1 MEIKKYALKEQ
12 YNLQGGELTAYIGE
26 MPVDWQAAAWQ
37 RPAVIVVG
45 GGGYAMVSKREVE
58 PVVFQ
63 FLAKGF
69 HVFSLCYE
77 TAPAV
82 RYPEELLELA
92 CAVDF
97 IRKNAEAFTV
107 NPDEIFAVGF
117 SAGGHLCGNLSTDYT
132 QAVEGYGAPLDCK
145 LTGAGLCYPVISD
158 VYGHVGSFVN
168 LTEPFSEEKKQAT
181 YNKIRLDEIV
191 CERTSPAFIWST
203 TNDQIVPVRNAIRYA
218 DALAQK
224 DVPFELHIYPQGE
237 HGMSTCDKEINPEKG
252 EYISLAAHWIGAC
265 AAFFRRF
272 TQEKF

>member
-1 MEIKKYALKEQ
+1 MKVQTYALKEH
-12 YNLQGGELTAYIGE
+12 YHLQGGELTAYIGE
-26 MPVDWQAAAWQ
+26 MPFDFHVEGWK

-107 NPDEIFAVGF
+107 NPDEIFAVAYAQEGKIKKI
-117 SAGGHLCGNLSTDYT
+117 SA
-132 QAVEGYGAPLDCK
+132 
-145 LTGAGLCYPVISD
+145 
-158 VYGHVGSFVN
+158 
-168 LTEPFSEEKKQAT
+168 AT
-181 YNKIRLDEIV
+181 YIITPYNVDIIGDLIDEL
-191 CERTSPAFIWST
+191 ESSGLYF
-203 TNDQIVPVRNAIRYA
+203 
-218 DALAQK
+218 
-224 DVPFELHIYPQGE
+224 
-237 HGMSTCDKEINPEKG
+237 
-252 EYISLAAHWIGAC
+252 
-265 AAFFRRF
+265 
-272 TQEKF
+272 